1 MKREGKHFLFLIN
14 VSVKWNIF
22 NYKGRQ
28 QMSMVRCFHV
38 QILRVS
44 NIIEK
49 PEPPRSNAYYCED
62 SNPEEVVRPPAGP
75 GRLCHSTDCPWGLG
89 AGNGIAGSEGKPVL
103 CGFDAYWK
111 NCSHKITPFHLP
123 TSSTVSVCLLKSL
136 PTLYLPSFVPL
147 LIR

>member
-1 MKREGKHFLFLIN
+1 MKREGKHFLLLIN

-28 QMSMVRCFHV
+28 QISMVRCFHV

-62 SNPEEVVRPPAGP
+62 RNPEEVVRPPAGHCTGSP
-75 GRLCHSTDCPWGLG
+75 VGIGCWKWNCRVRGQACSLRL
-89 AGNGIAGSEGKPVL
+89 
-103 CGFDAYWK
+103 
-111 NCSHKITPFHLP
+111 
-123 TSSTVSVCLLKSL
+123 
-136 PTLYLPSFVPL
+136 
-147 LIR
+147 